1 MAVTNKVIP
10 RREDAAARG
19 IPETASQ
26 RRLKYGLSIGILLL
40 SLLLILGVLNWLASD
55 AAHRMDLT
63 THGRYSISGQT
74 LNLLKTLEDKV
85 TITML
90 FAESDPTLNSD
101 QQRVVKFQRSEVEDV
116 LRELRNKSDKIE
128 VVLID
133 PTDPRTVKKYDD
145 LVGQLKSIYKDES
158 AAYEQA
164 AQAGRAALESLSTF
178 ASAEAEGLIST
189 VGDLPPDH
197 ASFRDFQA
205 VIQILSN
212 IPREV
217 ESVEK
222 TIDESLDDSPMM
234 GRPFPD
240 LQGAVSIVQAAAKLR
255 GGTVTQIAD
264 FLEKLI
270 GSGTLPETLA
280 TKLRDTVTRC
290 RDTATALAAAADK
303 IGDLKP
309 LQLSSIN
316 AALRSRNCVLLT
328 SNTRAAVLP
337 YNRLFPPPGAQ
348 QAAEEGLGG
357 LRRFAGET
365 VLASGIRQLSMTERP
380 KVVLCHAEPMPS
392 ILTGRPG
399 GPDLASVADQ
409 LTDLGFEVMEWN
421 VNGGPRPVIEQQT
434 GKPVWVIVPPAPTGE
449 MAMSGGEL
457 ADAATALVA
466 EGANVMIGFFPSFIA
481 QIGQADPWNA
491 AIEPLGVSADTARL
505 IVEKIPG
512 PNGQDQYPPSHDFVD
527 FLSDNPIATAVR
539 GEPTQLDL
547 VVPLVVSQKP
557 QVATTT
563 LLELKPS
570 DRLWATADW
579 RKPET
584 KPSPPDVAPYPVVVA
599 SERNDTFGL
608 QRALIIGSARW
619 CWTGIAG
626 QYDFASQLPMYPG
639 NSELFSAGVC
649 WLAHLDDLIARSPRA
664 ESVARIENLS
674 SGGQLFWRWALIGG
688 LPVLSLIAGV
698 VVTVSRRG

>member
-1 MAVTNKVIP
+1 MALAQHKQSGP
-10 RREDAAARG
+10 DEAALPG
-19 IPETASQ
+19 ETASS
-26 RRLKYGLSIGILLL
+26 RRIKYGLSVGILLG
-40 SLLLILGVLNWLASD
+40 SLLLILGVVNWLASD
-55 AAHRMDLT
+55 AAYRVDLT

-74 LNLLKTLEDKV
+74 LNLLKSLDDTV

-101 QQRVVKFQRSEVEDV
+101 QQRLVKFQRSEVEDV

-133 PTDPRTVKKYDD
+133 PTDPRTVTKYDD
-145 LVGQLKSIYKDES
+145 LIKQLKDIYKDES

-164 AQAGRAALESLSTF
+164 AKDGRAALDRLSTF
-178 ASAEAEGLIST
+178 ASAEAEGLISA

-222 TIDESLDDSPMM
+222 SIDESLDDSPMM

-255 GGTVTQIAD
+255 GGTVMQIAD
-264 FLEKLI
+264 FLQALI

-280 TKLRDTVTRC
+280 TKLGDTVTRC
-290 RDTATALAAAADK
+290 RDTATALADVAEK
-303 IGDLKP
+303 VGDLEP

-328 SNTRAAVLP
+328 SSTRAAVLP
-337 YNRLFPPPGAQ
+337 YDRLFPPPGAQ
-348 QAAEEGLGG
+348 QAADEGLGG

-380 KVVLCHAEPMPS
+380 KVILCHAEPTPS
-392 ILTGRPG
+392 ILTGQPG
-399 GPDLASVADQ
+399 RVDLTSVADQ
-409 LTDLGFEVMEWN
+409 LSDLGFEVMEWN
-421 VNGGPRPVIEQQT
+421 VNGGPRPVVTQQT
-434 GKPVWVIVPPAPTGE
+434 GQPVWVIVPPAPTGQ
-449 MAMSGGEL
+449 MAISGGEL

-466 EGANVMIGFFPSFIA
+466 EGANVMIGFFPSFVA
-481 QIGQADPWNA
+481 QIGQVDPWNS

-512 PNGQDQYPPSHDFVD
+512 PNGQDQYPPNHDFVD

-547 VVPLVVSQKP
+547 VVPLEIIERPGVTQ
-557 QVATTT
+557 TT
-563 LLELKPS
+563 LLQLKPS

-579 RKPET
+579 RRQGA
-584 KPSPPDVAPYPVVVA
+584 PSPNDPPDVAPYPVAVA
-599 SERNDTFGL
+599 AERHGDFGL

-619 CWTGIAG
+619 CWTGLAG

-649 WLAHLDDLIARSPRA
+649 WLAHLDELIARSPRA

-674 SGGQLFWRWALIGG
+674 NGGRIFWRWALIGG

-698 VVTVSRRG
+698 IVTVSRRG